1 MYETFYGLK
10 EKPFSILPDPD
21 FLFWSRSHAL
31 AFAML
36 EYGVLNRAGF
46 TVITG
51 GVGCG
56 KTTLIRHLLNRLGD
70 DVTVGLL
77 SNTPDENSDLLEWV
91 LMAFGQPFENRS
103 PAALYDQF
111 RQFMISEYSQGRRT
125 LLIVDEAQNLGPQP
139 LERLRMLS
147 NINADKDQLLQL
159 ILVGQPQLKELLR
172 RPDMTQFVQRVS
184 SDFHLQPLALDEMI
198 AYIAHRMEV
207 AGGGKRR
214 CFTLEACR
222 RIHTKSG
229 GIPRLVNVLCDTAMV
244 YGFARNMRVIDARII
259 DEVIRD
265 KVEHGVFDAATNEP
279 AKSDAVGEDTNNGGD
294 QLTEPRAAEPG
305 SSSDSR
311 DREAVRTMLSSW
323 RDRRS

>member
-1 MYETFYGLK
+1 MYETFYGLR

-21 FLFWSRSHAL
+21 FLFWSRSHEL

-56 KTTLIRHLLNRLGD
+56 KTTLVRHLLNRLGD

-77 SNTPDENSDLLEWV
+77 SNTPDESSDLLEWV

-103 PAALYDQF
+103 AAALYDQF
-111 RQFMISEYSQGRRT
+111 RQFMITEYSEGRRT
-125 LLIVDEAQNLGPQP
+125 LLIVDEAQNLGPRA
-139 LERLRMLS
+139 LEKLRMLS

-159 ILVGQPQLKELLR
+159 ILIGQPQLKELLR
-172 RPDMTQFVQRVS
+172 QPDMIQFVQRVS

-198 AYIAHRMEV
+198 AYIAHRLAV
-207 AGGGKRR
+207 AGGKRR
-214 CFTLEACR
+214 CFTLDACR
-222 RIHTKSG
+222 RIHETSG

-259 DEVIRD
+259 EEVIKD
-265 KVEHGVFDAATNEP
+265 KVDHGVFDIANNGAADP
-279 AKSDAVGEDTNNGGD
+279 DAVSHEASSGEALLIGPRR
-294 QLTEPRAAEPG
+294 TEPG
-305 SSSDSR
+305 QSSGAR
-311 DREAVRTMLSSW
+311 DREAVQNILSSW
-323 RDRRS
+323 RNRQR